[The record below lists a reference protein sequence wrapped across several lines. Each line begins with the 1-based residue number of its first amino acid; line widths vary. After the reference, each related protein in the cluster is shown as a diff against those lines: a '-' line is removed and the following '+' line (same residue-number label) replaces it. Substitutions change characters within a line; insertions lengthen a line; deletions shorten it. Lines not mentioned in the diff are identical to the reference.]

1 MVNNPRIFHLGES
14 LNKLPELR
22 ENNGKAKRKQ
32 SYSSAVTANYYE
44 SSTHKKPRET
54 WLQGYACCKHSLF
67 IVRQKIT
74 HIKSLSRRRIRDW
87 FQFIVWLNNN
97 HNIIFRI
104 SYKASSC
111 EVVWKDQLK
120 FSCSIDFHFYNIIS
134 HDILQI
140 FKFLPF
146 FQLSV
151 RTISKYFLNTIT
163 SCWII
168 SCISDYTLDNN
179 YNSNS
184 PTRQ

>member
-74 HIKSLSRRRIRDW
+74 DIKSLSRRRIRDW

-111 EVVWKDQLK
+111 EVVWKETEVSWNSRVQLIFALITLSLTIFCK
-120 FSCSIDFHFYNIIS
+120 SLYFFFFFNFRYVQYQSIF
-134 HDILQI
+134 
-140 FKFLPF
+140 
-146 FQLSV
+146 
-151 RTISKYFLNTIT
+151 
-163 SCWII
+163 
-168 SCISDYTLDNN
+168 
-179 YNSNS
+179 
-184 PTRQ
+184 